1 MSALS
6 SNQSRR
12 KLLKLGT
19 TSIISITSLFNS
31 GCDFLDNEK
40 ISIEQKLIRPLN
52 HLKRAKEIGEIY
64 KSQNKSINALSTA
77 QLTTKLIQRLN
88 LNPEEL
94 EILSEEKLTTQLG
107 KKIRTDFI
115 EEDVIIVDT
124 WMFSKTEL
132 LLCALVSTL
141 PNTQ

>member
-1 MSALS
+1 
-6 SNQSRR
+6 
-12 KLLKLGT
+12 
-19 TSIISITSLFNS
+19 
-31 GCDFLDNEK
+31 
-40 ISIEQKLIRPLN
+40 
-52 HLKRAKEIGEIY
+52 
-64 KSQNKSINALSTA
+64 
-77 QLTTKLIQRLN
+77 LN

-107 KKIRTDFI
+107 TDFI